1 VSPTLGDP
9 AAALADLVARSGVDA
24 TGLGGVPATSAEY
37 LVQVEGT
44 VRSFAATLNR
54 LHATPLS
61 DEERSLVRRA
71 PVLARAASSARS
83 DGARANVVRSPAYRH
98 MSDDRLIEVL
108 VAGAAGCDDRA
119 DSPVLT
125 HGAPTLAR
133 LRCDHGNA
141 VGLVGWSGAAV
152 ADRYRDLAAAAR
164 NVSTV
169 LTPHLLP
176 VFFEHYG
183 EHAPDPIRLDWYALL
198 DELATVAEAPD
209 ELDAAP

>member
-1 VSPTLGDP
+1 VSPTVGDP
-9 AAALADLVARSGVDA
+9 AAGLADLVVRSGVDA

-44 VRSFAATLNR
+44 VRSFAAMLGR

-61 DEERSLVRRA
+61 DVERSLVRRA
-71 PVLARAASSARS
+71 PDLARAASSILS
-83 DGARANVVRSPAYRH
+83 DGERANVVRSQAYRH
-98 MSDDRLIEVL
+98 VSDDRLVEVL
-108 VAGAAGCDDRA
+108 IAGAPGCDDRA
-119 DSPVLT
+119 DAPVLT

-133 LRCDHGNA
+133 LRCDQGSA
-141 VGLVGWSGAAV
+141 VGLIGWSGAAV
-152 ADRYRDLAAAAR
+152 ADRYRDLAVAAR
-164 NVSTV
+164 SVSTV

-183 EHAPDPIRLDWYALL
+183 EITPDPIRLDWYALL
-198 DELATVAEAPD
+198 DELATLADDPD